1 MSQKSAAQGI
11 LHFGNIRTNAY
22 EIAIA
27 DREIIDWDLALCH
40 GESVSDQHL
49 GGNTLTI
56 NGASQVTLLNGTGK
70 TLLEIE
76 DSGVTE
82 HGSSDVTG
90 QILGGGV
97 FYMGV
102 YKNGL
107 YNLRI
112 TPKEDQKV
120 VVIYAQHNADMEQVK
135 IEDYVVPGQGYI
147 SGSLNA
153 EVYGNGDGVLRLTNQ
168 KGENIAPVK
177 SIDNMDRFTA
187 VKGIEPGDGAQSTMT
202 KGWSMQ
208 LEPEVEPSNATLPYL
223 CWSSSDPSVATVN
236 GDGLVTAVAPGTVSI
251 VAQALDGSGTRLVYE
266 LTVSGDLPE
275 FTDVSSNDWYC
286 DAVQWAVEN
295 GVTTGTTDTTFSPDR
310 PCSRAEVVTLLW
322 RAMHLGEGD
331 GSGQNPFRDV
341 KDTDYFHDAV
351 LWAAENEITT
361 GTSANTFS
369 PGATCT
375 RAQVVTFLWRTD
387 TPLKKN
393 TGPVGFRDVRV
404 GDYFWFPVKWALDN
418 DITTGTGADT
428 FSPNLSCTRAQVVT
442 FLYRYLNR

>member
-1 MSQKSAAQGI
+1 M
-11 LHFGNIRTNAY
+11 
-22 EIAIA
+22 
-27 DREIIDWDLALCH
+27 
-40 GESVSDQHL
+40 
-49 GGNTLTI
+49 
-56 NGASQVTLLNGTGK
+56 
-70 TLLEIE
+70 
-76 DSGVTE
+76 
-82 HGSSDVTG
+82 
-90 QILGGGV
+90 
-97 FYMGV
+97 
-102 YKNGL
+102 
-107 YNLRI
+107 
-112 TPKEDQKV
+112 
-120 VVIYAQHNADMEQVK
+120 
-135 IEDYVVPGQGYI
+135 
-147 SGSLNA
+147 
-153 EVYGNGDGVLRLTNQ
+153 
-168 KGENIAPVK
+168 
-177 SIDNMDRFTA
+177 
-187 VKGIEPGDGAQSTMT
+187 
-202 KGWSMQ
+202 
-208 LEPEVEPSNATLPYL
+208 
-223 CWSSSDPSVATVN
+223 
-236 GDGLVTAVAPGTVSI
+236 
-251 VAQALDGSGTRLVYE
+251 
-266 LTVSGDLPE
+266 
-275 FTDVSSNDWYC
+275 
-286 DAVQWAVEN
+286 QWAVEN